1 MTGIV
6 RAALLPRRKR
16 SKLEV
21 RYDYVVELGRVHD
34 KTDKFT
40 DLFSFSSGEET
51 RLYLRIPC
59 IGRCIH
65 TNHRTE

>member
-1 MTGIV
+1 M

-21 RYDYVVELGRVHD
+21 RYDYVADPGRVHD

-40 DLFSFSSGEET
+40 DLFSFFLGRRAVPTGGEVIPT
-51 RLYLRIPC
+51 HSLYR
-59 IGRCIH
+59 
-65 TNHRTE
+65 